1 MLHIIF
7 NRLLASISAH
17 IILIIR
23 QQTVKKKKKR
33 CQIKDIFEDKLRSIP
48 VVGNLCDT

>member
-1 MLHIIF
+1 MLYIIF

-23 QQTVKKKKKR
+23 QQTVKKEDV
-33 CQIKDIFEDKLRSIP
+33 KDIFQDKLRSIP
-48 VVGNLCDT
+48 VVGNLCDP

>member
-17 IILIIR
+17 IIQIIR
-23 QQTVKKKKKR
+23 QQTVKKKKR

>member
-23 QQTVKKKKKR
+23 QQTVKKR